1 MEHLLPNIEELSLQA
16 IVANWQALFGL
27 RRKKLHTLPF
37 KSTATVDGRD
47 FELHIWQAA
56 YHPVMIK
63 ITCHYNNDN
72 PHSCSVRID
81 TDNHTLTCWDG
92 LQMCRADLEALVAV
106 CIELSPC
113 LVDVERYLREYLVER
128 NRVLRFNAPYNRL
141 EQTPEVLAWLDTP
154 LPSDGAL
161 HWAARHVLYKLD
173 PAMIGI
179 DAAYADHEDCEL
191 FLQDFLA
198 TVLGRALDHLMDAY
212 GLTMTQGLI
221 YARMACMDVRTKAQ
235 SAVESIV
242 PDSDTRIMG
251 LEAFDALNDGIKEFW
266 HALGASR

>member
-1 MEHLLPNIEELSLQA
+1 MSHLLPNIEELVLEK

-27 RRKKLHTLPF
+27 RRNKLRTLPF
-37 KSTATVDGRD
+37 HSTATVDGRE
-47 FELHIWQAA
+47 FELQIWKATH
-56 YHPVMIK
+56 HPVMIK
-63 ITCHYNNDN
+63 ITCRYNNDN
-72 PHSCSVRID
+72 PHSCSVGID
-81 TDNHTLTCWDG
+81 TEDHTLTCWDG

-113 LVDVERYLREYLVER
+113 LIDVERYLREYLVER

-141 EQTPEVLAWLDTP
+141 EQTPEVLVWLDTP
-154 LPSDGAL
+154 LSHNESML
-161 HWAARHVLYKLD
+161 HYARRVLYPLD
-173 PAMIGI
+173 PVMLGI
-179 DAAYADHEDCEL
+179 ATAYAEHEDGEL

-198 TVLGRALDHLMDAY
+198 MVLGRAHDHLMDAY
-212 GLTMTQGLI
+212 GLTMTQGLV
-221 YARMACMDVRTKAQ
+221 YARMACMDMRVKAQ
-235 SAVESIV
+235 SAIESIV